1 MSDHRLSR
9 HFQQVSALFPVLP
22 AYARLFFVAFTLI
35 LTLAV
40 TAFLV
45 TATHGGWGAH
55 ATSLPA
61 VVASIADH
69 IIRADPSLPCSLPT
83 PCP

>member
-1 MSDHRLSR
+1 MMDLGALRPLR
-9 HFQQVSALFPVLP
+9 QLLAWFQVLP
-22 AYARLFFVAFTLI
+22 AYARLFLVALS

-40 TAFLV
+40 LVLLV
-45 TATHGGWGAH
+45 TVISGGGWGAH
-55 ATSLPA
+55 VPSIPA

>member
-1 MSDHRLSR
+1 MHDDDAWPAFGQLSAW
-9 HFQQVSALFPVLP
+9 FQVLP
-22 AYARLFFVAFTLI
+22 AYARLFLVALT

-40 TAFLV
+40 TALLV
-45 TATHGGWGAH
+45 TVMSGGGWEAH
-55 ATSLPA
+55 VPSIPA

-69 IIRADPSLPCSLPT
+69 IVRADPSLPCSLPT